1 MDDPLVLEN
10 RERATAAAGL
20 SPEYHR
26 VENCEIEVPRPAAL
40 IIFGASGDLTRRKL
54 LPSLYRLYK
63 NRMLAEQFFILGTS
77 RVEMT
82 TEQFRASMQEAIQS
96 AFPLEFD
103 KAVWDKLATR
113 LYYSTFDYEDPEVL
127 YRRPQRTSCRSSRPG
142 TRRAGTAFF
151 IWPSRPRCSKRWSTT
166 SGPRVCSA
174 RTRAAAMS

>member
-26 VENCEIEVPRPAAL
+26 VENCEIEVPRPSAL

-77 RVEMT
+77 RVQMT
-82 TEQFRASMQEAIQS
+82 TEQFRAAMEEAVRTT
-96 AFPLEFD
+96 FPLEFD
-103 KAVWDKLATR
+103 RTVWDRFAPHLH
-113 LYYSTFDYEDPEVL
+113 YSTFDYEDQKSYTVDLGDILPKL
-127 YRRPQRTSCRSSRPG
+127 
-142 TRRAGTAFF
+142 
-151 IWPSRPRCSKRWSTT
+151 
-166 SGPRVCSA
+166 
-174 RTRAAAMS
+174 